1 MGNKLPK
8 VHSNWK
14 VVVLSLAVATTF
26 WFFNALSK
34 NYDAVVDYPI
44 RFDFAAD
51 SVVVVDPLPEY
62 IKLEVAGGGWDL
74 LRRTTKIGATPV
86 VIKLDNPTEVKLLPK
101 NNLQRI
107 ISEQMKDVTVQFIL
121 TDSLFINIQPEIS
134 RMVVV
139 KIDSATIDLEEGHR
153 ITSPIQLPEDSI
165 LITGPENLVSQLRSP
180 YLIQVE
186 EKEIDSDFEEAIEI
200 PLPNKDIMQASPP
213 EAYVSF
219 RVEEFKE
226 VSINVTIEQLNF
238 DTLSQAGLIDNTVLV
253 RFMVASSEEDNVSPD
268 DFIITADWSSLNE
281 QDSTINLISVL
292 QPEYADNILFEKE
305 KVKVVYQ
312 NEE

>member
-34 NYDAVVDYPI
+34 DYEAEVEYPLE
-44 RFDFAAD
+44 FEFAPD

-62 IKLEVAGGGWDL
+62 IRLEVSGGGWDL
-74 LRRTTKIGATPV
+74 LRRTTRIGATPV

-107 ISEQMKDVTVQFIL
+107 ISEQMKDVTVQYIL
-121 TDSLFINIQPEIS
+121 TDSLFINIEPEIS
-134 RMVVV
+134 RFVIV
-139 KIDSATIDLEEGHR
+139 KVDSAAIDLEDNHR
-153 ITSPIQLPEDSI
+153 ITSPIDLPVDTI
-165 LITGPENLVSQLRSP
+165 LITGPESLVNRLRSP
-180 YLIQVE
+180 YLIQIG
-186 EKEIDSDFEEAIEI
+186 EKEIDNDFEEALKI
-200 PLPNKDIMQASPP
+200 PLPNKSIMQASPP

-219 RVEEFKE
+219 KVEEFKE
-226 VSINVTIEQLNF
+226 MSLSVPIEQLNF
-238 DTLSQAGLIDNTVLV
+238 DSLSRAVLLDSTVTV
-253 RFMVASSEEDNVSPD
+253 KFMVAASKEDDASAD
-268 DFIITADWSSLNE
+268 DFTITADLLSLNT

-292 QPEYADNILFEKE
+292 QPDYADNIILEKE
-305 KVKVVYQ
+305 KVKVSYKD
-312 NEE
+312 E